1 MRLLARTPQ
10 RIAAAVAIA
19 AAGVLLPAAA
29 LAAPALSGSP
39 ATSAAAGGAP
49 PIPVCHG
56 PRHQVWLGLGEG
68 AAGMNQTFVPIEFSN
83 LSPHPCLLTGSPTV
97 AVFSGHGQVGNAAA
111 TGPSQRSVVVQPGGT
126 AHVILHIEFPSPLG
140 PRCNPKMG
148 ELHIKLGGMSTDLL
162 GYPVAQ
168 CRNTNLNLLTVDPI
182 HSGVG
187 VPAFTIR

>member
-1 MRLLARTPQ
+1 MRLLARTPR
-10 RIAAAVAIA
+10 RIAAAAIIA

-29 LAAPALSGSP
+29 LAAPALTGSP
-39 ATSAAAGGAP
+39 AARPAAGAP
-49 PIPVCHG
+49 ALLPCHG

-83 LSPHPCLLTGSPTV
+83 LSSHACRLTGSPTI
-97 AVFSGHGQVGNAAA
+97 AVFSRHGQVGHAAA
-111 TGPSQRSVVVQPGGT
+111 AGPSQRSVIVPPGGT

-140 PRCNPKMG
+140 PKCDPKMG
-148 ELHIKLGGMSTDLL
+148 QLHIKLGGMSTELS

-168 CRNTNLNLLTVDPI
+168 CRNTKLNLLTVTAI
-182 HSGVG
+182 RSGVG

>member
-1 MRLLARTPQ
+1 MKLLASTTR
-10 RIAAAVAIA
+10 RITASAALA

-39 ATSAAAGGAP
+39 SAGTAAATVQA
-49 PIPVCHG
+49 CHG
-56 PRHQVWLGLGEG
+56 PRHQVWLGLGQG

-83 LSPHPCLLTGSPTV
+83 VSRHACRLTGSPTI
-97 AVFSGHGQVGNAAA
+97 AVFNRHGQVGKAAA
-111 TGPSQRSVVVQPGGT
+111 TSASKRSVIVPAGGT

-148 ELHIKLGGMSTDLL
+148 QLHITLGGMSTFLD

-168 CRNTNLNLLTVDPI
+168 CRNRNLNLLTVDPI
-182 HSGVG
+182 HAGVG
-187 VPAFTIR
+187 VPAFTLR

>member
-1 MRLLARTPQ
+1 MRLLASTPQ

-39 ATSAAAGGAP
+39 AASQAAAPA
-49 PIPVCHG
+49 CHG
-56 PRHQVWLGLGEG
+56 LRHQVWLGLGEG

-83 LSPHPCLLTGSPTV
+83 VSRHACRLTGSPTV
-97 AVFSGHGQVGNAAA
+97 AVFSRHGQVGNAAA
-111 TGPSQRSVVVQPGGT
+111 AGSSQRSVTVPAGGT

-140 PRCNPKMG
+140 PACNPKTG
-148 ELHIKLGGMSTDLL
+148 QLHITLGGMSTELS

-168 CRNTNLNLLTVDPI
+168 CRNRNLNLLRVDAI
-182 HSGVG
+182 HPGVG

>member
-1 MRLLARTPQ
+1 MRLLASTTQ

-39 ATSAAAGGAP
+39 APSRAAA
-49 PIPVCHG
+49 PIPICHG
-56 PRHQVWLGLGEG
+56 SRHQVWLGLGEG
-68 AAGMNQTFVPIEFSN
+68 AAGMNQTFVPVEFTN
-83 LSPHPCLLTGSPTV
+83 LSPQACLLRGSPTV
-97 AVFSGHGQVGNAAA
+97 AVFSGHGQVGKAAA
-111 TGPSQRSVVVQPGGT
+111 TTPSDRSVVLLTGET

-148 ELHIKLGGMSTDLL
+148 QLHIKLGGMSTDLL

-187 VPAFTIR
+187 VPAFTVH

>member
-1 MRLLARTPQ
+1 MRLLASTTQ

-39 ATSAAAGGAP
+39 ATSATAAP
-49 PIPVCHG
+49 VPVCHG

-68 AAGMNQTFVPIEFSN
+68 AEGMNQTFVPIEFSN
-83 LSPHPCLLTGSPTV
+83 LSPQACQLTGSPTV
-97 AVFSGHGQVGNAAA
+97 AVFSGHGQVGKAAA
-111 TGPSQRSVVVQPGGT
+111 TRASHRFVVLLSGET

-148 ELHIKLGGMSTDLL
+148 ELHITLGGMSTDLL

-168 CRNTNLNLLTVDPI
+168 CRNTKLNLLTVDPI

-187 VPAFTIR
+187 VPAFTLH

>member
-1 MRLLARTPQ
+1 MRLPASTTQ

-29 LAAPALSGSP
+29 LAAPALSGWPAASP
-39 ATSAAAGGAP
+39 ATAP
-49 PIPVCHG
+49 VPACHG

-68 AAGMNQTFVPIEFSN
+68 AAGMNQTFVPLEFSN
-83 LSPHPCLLTGSPTV
+83 LSPQACRLTGSPTV
-97 AVFSGHGQVGNAAA
+97 AVFSRHGQVGKAAA
-111 TGPSQRSVVVQPGGT
+111 TSASQRSVVLLSGET

-140 PRCNPKMG
+140 PKCDPKMG
-148 ELHIKLGGMSTDLL
+148 QLHIRLGGMSTDLL

-168 CRNTNLNLLTVDPI
+168 CRNTKLNLLRVDPI

-187 VPAFTIR
+187 VPGFTVR

>member
-1 MRLLARTPQ
+1 MRLPASTTQ

-29 LAAPALSGSP
+29 LAAPALSGWPAASP
-39 ATSAAAGGAP
+39 ATAP
-49 PIPVCHG
+49 VPACHG

-68 AAGMNQTFVPIEFSN
+68 AAGMNQTFVPLEFSN
-83 LSPHPCLLTGSPTV
+83 LSPHECRLTGSPTV
-97 AVFSGHGQVGNAAA
+97 AVFSRHGQVGKAAA
-111 TGPSQRSVVVQPGGT
+111 TSASQRSVVLLSGET

-140 PRCNPKMG
+140 PKCDPKMG
-148 ELHIKLGGMSTDLL
+148 QLHIRLGGMSTDLL

-168 CRNTNLNLLTVDPI
+168 CRNTKLNLLRVDPI

-187 VPAFTIR
+187 VPGFTVR

>member
-1 MRLLARTPQ
+1 MRLLASTTQ

-29 LAAPALSGSP
+29 LAAPSLSGSP
-39 ATSAAAGGAP
+39 AASPAAA

-83 LSPHPCLLTGSPTV
+83 LSPQDCVLRGSPTV
-97 AVFSGHGQVGNAAA
+97 AVFSGHGQVGKAAA
-111 TGPSQRSVVVQPGGT
+111 TSGSRRSVVLGSGET

-140 PRCNPKMG
+140 PKCNPKMG
-148 ELHIKLGGMSTDLL
+148 QLHIKFGGMSTDLL

>member
-1 MRLLARTPQ
+1 MKLLARTPQ

-39 ATSAAAGGAP
+39 AASPAAAVPA
-49 PIPVCHG
+49 CHG

-68 AAGMNQTFVPIEFSN
+68 AAGMNQTFVPVEFSN
-83 LSPHPCLLTGSPTV
+83 VSRHACRLTGSPTI
-97 AVFSGHGQVGNAAA
+97 AVFSRHGQVGNAAA
-111 TGPSQRSVVVQPGGT
+111 AGPSQRSVIVPPGGT
-126 AHVILHIEFPSPLG
+126 AHAILHIEFPSPLG
-140 PRCNPKMG
+140 PRCNPAMG
-148 ELHIKLGGMSTDLL
+148 QLHITLGGMSIDLT

-168 CRNTNLNLLTVDPI
+168 CRNTKLNLLTVDAI

-187 VPAFTIR
+187 VPAFTLR